1 MTAVK
6 HAFTELPTIDIR
18 DLAGDD
24 LARRQ
29 AVADAIG
36 RAAREVGF
44 FYITGHGIDPALIA
58 GVREA
63 AKQIFALPM
72 EEKMNYY
79 IGHSKSHKGYV
90 PEGEEIYG
98 SGKPDHK
105 EAFDI
110 DFQAADD
117 HPTPTTSPRP
127 GCRKPRRPEAGRQLP
142 CRPRHSPA
150 RARRLPCSS
159 SDDTPHRW
167 SRYPK
172 L

>member
-63 AKQIFALPM
+63 AKHFFALPM

-90 PEGEEIYG
+90 RREKRSTAPASRTIKRL
-98 SGKPDHK
+98 SIS
-105 EAFDI
+105 ASRQRMTI
-110 DFQAADD
+110 RWC
-117 HPTPTTSPRP
+117 SPV
-127 GCRKPRRPEAGRQLP
+127 RR
-142 CRPRHSPA
+142 
-150 RARRLPCSS
+150 
-159 SDDTPHRW
+159 
-167 SRYPK
+167 
-172 L
+172 

>member
-24 LARRQ
+24 LAGRQ

-98 SGKPDHK
+98 SASRTIKRLSISASGQRMT
-105 EAFDI
+105 I
-110 DFQAADD
+110 RWC
-117 HPTPTTSPRP
+117 SPV
-127 GCRKPRRPEAGRQLP
+127 RR
-142 CRPRHSPA
+142 
-150 RARRLPCSS
+150 
-159 SDDTPHRW
+159 
-167 SRYPK
+167 
-172 L
+172 